1 MCKKERPILLD
12 LVNEGT
18 SEMEKSQ
25 NEVIR
30 PIIKM
35 QHNLLISFFKNY
47 LQKRKIDFSVFPE
60 KKKRSKISSVFKTD
74 NNYKNITLGFV
85 LGQFSMDEYKF
96 YADYSS
102 EINKR
107 ILQII
112 QQRIKDSISEL

>member
-18 SEMEKSQ
+18 SEMEKFQ

-30 PIIKM
+30 PIIKI